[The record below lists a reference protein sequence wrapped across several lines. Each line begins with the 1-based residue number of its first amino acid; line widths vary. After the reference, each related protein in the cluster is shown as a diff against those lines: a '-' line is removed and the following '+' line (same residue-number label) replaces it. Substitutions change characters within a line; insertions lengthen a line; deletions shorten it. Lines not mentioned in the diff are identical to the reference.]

1 MGRGQDAQVGF
12 QSGSARAGDGFR
24 CARGGGLTDTVGTLH
39 YALSAASNS
48 GLRAEQDFLG
58 QDGHLK

>member
-1 MGRGQDAQVGF
+1 MEGAGCSGRIPERQREGRRWLPVR
-12 QSGSARAGDGFR
+12 SWR
-24 CARGGGLTDTVGTLH
+24 GLTDTVGTLR
-39 YALSAASNS
+39 YARSAASKS